1 MRLTPEERLDF
12 FVDDAFFVF
21 LLVVVV
27 VVVVAVA
34 ADFREEVFL
43 AEVDLRLDRADFREE
58 VFLEV
63 LDLVAR
69 DDLILLGVCF
79 LVAII
84 AAVLPLRGII
94 LYIFWSTRKS

>member
-1 MRLTPEERLDF
+1 
-12 FVDDAFFVF
+12 
-21 LLVVVV
+21 V

-84 AAVLPLRGII
+84 AAVLPLREVI
-94 LYIFWSTRKS
+94 LLYFLGLREST